1 MYCRNCHSSVNNTLS
16 FLCLNQACDERTEH
30 SELLNDEASP
40 TSFLSLLPS
49 LIRINRSLVRCS
61 VPISAGGSR
70 AVLSNFVALRYRH
83 SRFAL
88 MKRHRRYCICLLPSL
103 RIYGEKCRQSTH
115 SVLIGANSKAPNDC
129 CLSELGRGPSSS
141 SRGWER
147 ELTVRAGQVPNSR
160 ATSAKEMGATL
171 YFHIR

>member
-1 MYCRNCHSSVNNTLS
+1 MDSFHRNYHLTAEIENQHINICDRIAPNHEQTGIPTFISVVASLNSNKPFTYLS
-16 FLCLNQACDERTEH
+16 T
-30 SELLNDEASP
+30 P
-40 TSFLSLLPS
+40 
-49 LIRINRSLVRCS
+49 IRIGSCA
-61 VPISAGGSR
+61 VP
-70 AVLSNFVALRYRH
+70 SNFVALRYRH

-171 YFHIR
+171 YFHVR